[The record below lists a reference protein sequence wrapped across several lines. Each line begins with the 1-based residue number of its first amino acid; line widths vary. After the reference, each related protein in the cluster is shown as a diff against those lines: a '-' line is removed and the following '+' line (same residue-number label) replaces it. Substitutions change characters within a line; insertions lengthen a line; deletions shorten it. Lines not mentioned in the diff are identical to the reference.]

1 MTTTGTQASG
11 SDFFGLNEA
20 MKAIFEDPIS
30 QNLVSESEL
39 LDLFE
44 EDPTIQVKE
53 TYGGRYIELAH
64 YIADGGGAG
73 ARAEGSYLP
82 TPTPPTIK
90 NSRIDLKKNLM
101 VVEMSGQAYRRVKA
115 GEAAFLDWAAASLP
129 NAVRRLQHH
138 LDRQAFGTGLGVMA
152 KVTSVPGAGVINLQ
166 DAYGNT
172 GSTDAAL
179 LFQRNDYIRLAT
191 GSDGSGLRANAA
203 KVLSV
208 DPVAGS
214 ITVDAYPTAAAAGD
228 FIFLGDANGNNSRNP
243 DGTGAGT
250 VDTEMMGLLGMV
262 DDGTLVATFQ
272 NLARAGLPEWQAVIQ
287 DSTASGFA
295 ATLSE
300 DLLTYVDDQVFVLG
314 GGKPDFLVTSRS
326 GLRSYW
332 KSLKGDRM
340 FVDPRA
346 YVGGKQ
352 NDGMKIMLGD
362 RELGV
367 KVTRKCPKDLAMLIE
382 KASMKRWQVKG
393 FQWDD
398 TTGSIWK
405 QVTDG
410 TGRKDSFYA
419 WGVYE
424 AQLGCVVPRH
434 NAKITSLAAA

>member
-1 MTTTGTQASG
+1 MTTTGTQVSSA

-20 MKAIFEDPIS
+20 MKGIFEDPIS

-73 ARAEGSYLP
+73 ARSESGYLP

-90 NSRIDLKKNLM
+90 NSHIDLKKNLM

-138 LDRQAFGTGLGVMA
+138 LDRQAFGTGLGLMA
-152 KVTSVPGAGVINLQ
+152 QVASIASTTITLQ
-166 DAYGNT
+166 SAYGVA
-172 GSTDAAL
+172 GSLDAAL

-191 GSDGSGLRANAA
+191 GTDGAGLRANAA
-203 KVLSV
+203 KVLAV
-208 DPVAGS
+208 DPVAGT
-214 ITVDAYPTAAAAGD
+214 ITVDAIPTSGAAND
-228 FIFLGDANGNNSRNP
+228 YIFLGDANGNNSRNP

-272 NLARAGLPEWQAVIQ
+272 NLARSGLVEWQGVIV
-287 DSTASGFA
+287 DSTQSGFA

-300 DLLTYVDDQVFVLG
+300 DLLTYADDQVFVLG
-314 GGKPDFLVTSRS
+314 GGKPDFLVSSRS
-326 GLRSYW
+326 GMRSYW

-346 YVGGKQ
+346 YVGGKE
-352 NDGMKIMLGD
+352 NAGMKVLLGD
-362 RELGV
+362 RELQV
-367 KVTRKCPKDLAMLIE
+367 RVTRKCPKDQTFLIE

-398 TTGSIWK
+398 TTGAIWK

-424 AQLGCVVPRH
+424 AQLGCVAPRH
-434 NAKITSLAAA
+434 NVRVTNLAAA